1 MKISLP
7 AITTALS
14 LALTLGLTSTA
25 AAAPAALSTAPAP
38 TPAAAPDAPQEQS
51 KAPDFDFKRIKKT
64 QSLELEVGKKALIH
78 LGATRRFAVMDSNV
92 VKLLTHPDGDK
103 IVVEAKTPG
112 QTMVGVGRVGFEITV
127 KVKAAAK
134 EDTLSASRSPL

>member
-7 AITTALS
+7 ALTTALS
-14 LALTLGLTSTA
+14 LALTLGLTAPA
-25 AAAPAALSTAPAP
+25 AAAPAALSKAPAP
-38 TPAAAPDAPQEQS
+38 TPTATPEAPQEQS
-51 KAPDFDFKRIKKT
+51 KAPDFNFERIKKT

-92 VKLLTHPDGDK
+92 VKLLAHPDGDK

-112 QTMVGVGRVGFEITV
+112 QTTVGVGRTGFEITV
-127 KVKAAAK
+127 KAKAAAK
-134 EDTLSASRSPL
+134 EDVRSASR